1 MRAHALPVLLLSSVL
16 AACATA
22 PEPDPVSAPTEVV
35 FTCDG
40 GVELRATFAE
50 GSATVVS
57 PDGTF
62 TLPQQVMG
70 SGVRY
75 SDGMRTFVGKGK
87 EMRWEFARRAPLVC
101 VTL

>member
-1 MRAHALPVLLLSSVL
+1 MRAHILPVLLLSTAL
-16 AACATA
+16 GACATA
-22 PEPDPVSAPTEVV
+22 PEPEAAPTEVV

-40 GVELRATFAE
+40 GVELRATFE
-50 GSATVVS
+50 DGKVTVVS

-70 SGVRY
+70 SGIRF

-87 EMRWEFARRAPLVC
+87 EMRWEFGRRAPLVC

>member
-1 MRAHALPVLLLSSVL
+1 MHAHLPAFLLSL
-16 AACATA
+16 ALSACATA
-22 PEPDPVSAPTEVV
+22 PEPAPTPTEVV

-40 GVELRATFAE
+40 GVEIRATFAD

-70 SGVRY
+70 SGIRF

-87 EMRWEFARRAPLVC
+87 EMRWEFGRRAPLMC